1 MRTTSKLTMTGLVG
15 ALAAALVLSAGP
27 ASADPPAT
35 TYPTLAGTGSDTT
48 QFVLDGLSAAILVNG
63 NRVIGSYDALD
74 PATSQ
79 PGGLIQTTAGG
90 VQFNR
95 PNGSGAGAKALTAS
109 INPTGT
115 YTQGQ
120 TVNGVTTQV
129 SIDDQL
135 DFARSSSGPSVAGSD
150 LTFIPFARDAVGY
163 AYANVGTASVP
174 SNLTTADLQNI
185 YKGILTSYTGAD
197 NLTHSYVPRLPQANS
212 GTRAFFLKALG
223 LTESQVSWISNLVQ
237 ENDGSEIDAVGEI
250 VPFSVASWIAQDNLV
265 VANTIRTTPGGSNPV
280 ALGSIGGVAPIVND
294 VLNTSFPYT
303 RLVYNVVET
312 SRLSATDD
320 ESVLLQDVFAGPTS
334 AVCDQAGV
342 ITTYGFGTLGALCG
356 NTTDYLSG
364 YVTP

>member
-15 ALAAALVLSAGP
+15 TLAAALVLSAGP
-27 ASADPPAT
+27 AWADPPAN

-74 PATSQ
+74 PATGQ
-79 PGGLIQTTAGG
+79 PGGLIRTTAGG

-109 INPTGT
+109 INPFGT

-135 DFARSSSGPSVAGSD
+135 DFARSSSGPSVTGND

-163 AYANVGTASVP
+163 AYADFGTASVP

-185 YKGILTSYTGAD
+185 YKGLLTSYTGAD
-197 NLTHSYVPRLPQANS
+197 GLTHSYVPRLPQANS
-212 GTRAFFLKALG
+212 GTRAFFLSKLG
-223 LTESQVSWISNLVQ
+223 LSTSDVSWISNLVQ

-265 VANTIRTTPGGSNPV
+265 VDNTIRTPGGSNPV
-280 ALGSIGGVAPIVND
+280 VLGSIGGVAPIVND

-312 SRLSATDD
+312 SRLSAADD

-334 AVCDQAGV
+334 SVCSKASV
-342 ITTYGFGTLGALCG
+342 ITTYGFGTIGALCG
-356 NTTDYLSG
+356 NTTTYLSG